1 MGAGDERAAG
11 TPIHWIQEQGGWS
24 SAKELLDTYGHFM
37 PREMQGYADRIAQMA
52 SPNGPTEKLG
62 S

>member
-1 MGAGDERAAG
+1 MAAG
-11 TPIHWIQEQGGWS
+11 TPIHWIQSLGGWS

-37 PREMQGYADRIAQMA
+37 PREMRGYADRISQMA
-52 SPNGPTEKLG
+52 YPDGPMNKLG